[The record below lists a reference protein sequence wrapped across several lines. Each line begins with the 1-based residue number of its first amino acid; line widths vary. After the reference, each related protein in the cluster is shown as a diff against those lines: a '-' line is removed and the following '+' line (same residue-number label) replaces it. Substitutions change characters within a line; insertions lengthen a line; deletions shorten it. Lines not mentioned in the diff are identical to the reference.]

1 VCEGTDKSFVI
12 VNLKGID
19 PLSLDIFAKE
29 GMFALRRAKR
39 RNMERL
45 TLACGGNAINA
56 VDDLTVEDLGWADE
70 VSEISLGD
78 EKYTFIEGVK
88 NPKSCTILV
97 KGPNDHTIAIIK
109 DAIRDGLRAV
119 KNVYDD
125 SAVVPGAGAFEVAAY
140 AALQDHKDTITTK
153 EKLGFEAFAESLLII
168 PKTLASNSGFDV
180 QDSIIQLVAAYKK
193 EKVPVGIDV
202 LQTDKYISPET
213 QGIYDN
219 YCVKKQWLNV
229 APLLAEQLLL
239 VDEVMK
245 AGKRMQGHGALA
257 DE

>member
-1 VCEGTDKSFVI
+1 
-12 VNLKGID
+12 
-19 PLSLDIFAKE
+19 
-29 GMFALRRAKR
+29 
-39 RNMERL
+39 
-45 TLACGGNAINA
+45 
-56 VDDLTVEDLGWADE
+56 
-70 VSEISLGD
+70 
-78 EKYTFIEGVK
+78 
-88 NPKSCTILV
+88 LV

-125 SAVVPGAGAFEVAAY
+125 NAVVPGAGAFEVAAY

-153 EKLGFEAFAESLLII
+153 EKLGFQAFAESLLII
-168 PKTLASNSGFDV
+168 PKTLAGNSGFDV

-193 EKVPVGIDV
+193 DKVAVGIDV
-202 LQTDKYISPET
+202 LQTDKNISPES

-239 VDEVMK
+239 VDEVIICFIFLYMCLIWSIIRK
-245 AGKRMQGHGALA
+245 ISMLSIGNSFSEVINANNF
-257 DE
+257 